1 VNATASSLASSSVP
15 SPDSE
20 VKLEDEM
27 TRFKMWCGNLG
38 AHQTGPP
45 SLDHRLREA
54 PHLHD
59 QVIRLLRDL
68 TESLDNVL
76 SVVDPANHPQ
86 DNPDATTEAF
96 PSEDSE
102 SFPEGLDDTDS
113 EDSFSETSSTSP
125 ISTLYDDI
133 KVPVD
138 CLLRLSVAIA
148 NPAPHERHRKLG
160 AGKEADVTFREKFDV
175 DYVKDKF
182 PGIAP
187 DLAEALGKSITRRRQ
202 FFKYR
207 EAHHTRL
214 AEGLE
219 TTTPNIAVQE
229 GNQTHDDTGRTEIVP
244 QTVASSLPGHLRSL
258 TEVDPRAGIIDEDL
272 RSDTGISQTSYAT
285 SAGFIQDMLSGQ
297 TPPPPLRVPPLPAAA
312 ESGVFECPLCYR
324 MITASSPSACA
335 TSLETFALTL
345 VCFQS
350 VSRLTQTLTVAIAG
364 RPMSHS
370 FIGDHGDVRSCV
382 TRTHSLPKPL
392 SRNILD
398 ANTCRMR
405 LMSSSRPSQ
414 HMERGRLLLI
424 RLTHAQFATIHCP
437 GRSSISNMSVDISSR

>member
-1 VNATASSLASSSVP
+1 MSLLLLPEVAIGHGACLFFTVSPHMRLICATRSSYRSEVPTVGREENIISLLNTWAYVDTPPEKQHSPIMNDGQGKETIARNVHNVLHSFRLVVNATASSLASSSVP

-324 MITASSPSACA
+324 MITASSPSAW
-335 TSLETFALTL
+335 
-345 VCFQS
+345 
-350 VSRLTQTLTVAIAG
+350 
-364 RPMSHS
+364 
-370 FIGDHGDVRSCV
+370 
-382 TRTHSLPKPL
+382 K
-392 SRNILD
+392 
-398 ANTCRMR
+398 
-405 LMSSSRPSQ
+405 
-414 HMERGRLLLI
+414 
-424 RLTHAQFATIHCP
+424 
-437 GRSSISNMSVDISSR
+437 